1 MEYQNIYCLDIF
13 IYLSLSPSSTPSYE
27 TSILF
32 FELFFS
38 VASSDTA
45 DLASTTPVEV
55 DMEGDSR
62 PHMTLESIF

>member
-1 MEYQNIYCLDIF
+1 ML
-13 IYLSLSPSSTPSYE
+13 
-27 TSILF
+27 
-32 FELFFS
+32 